1 MFWFFGLKACGILA
15 PRPGIEPA
23 PPALEGEVLTT
34 GPPGKSPDILFNHIH
49 LFPLKFLM
57 KTLVISKKKRWIWS
71 RIPRLKWAW
80 QSQHSG
86 QRTDF
91 YVLLLWALSAD
102 SCFQVVSSQSSHLQL
117 HVKQGLT
124 EGLCDNKRVNL
135 NEKDLYYKILK
146 WQYFT
151 IQFNNNINI
160 IIIIYWIQIT
170 NGIQRILIL
179 ISNIFLSM
187 SWVKIL
193 SQGWL
198 IESSPGSIQVRFLLS
213 PAYPISSSLLLKAT
227 LFVVL
232 QACTTSHFLLA
243 ESLFLLSARGLAQC
257 SI

>member
-1 MFWFFGLKACGILA
+1 MSKAKPVFWTKDWFLCF
-15 PRPGIEPA
+15 
-23 PPALEGEVLTT
+23 ALC
-34 GPPGKSPDILFNHIH
+34 F
-49 LFPLKFLM
+49 
-57 KTLVISKKKRWIWS
+57 
-71 RIPRLKWAW
+71 
-80 QSQHSG
+80 
-86 QRTDF
+86 DF
-91 YVLLLWALSAD
+91 YVWAPSAD
-102 SCFQVVSSQSSHLQL
+102 SCFQVVSSQSSHLQQ
-117 HVKQGLT
+117 HVKKALT

-151 IQFNNNINI
+151 IQLTNNNINI

-170 NGIQRILIL
+170 NGIQRILIW
-179 ISNIFLSM
+179 ISSIFLSM

-198 IESSPGSIQVRFLLS
+198 IESSSGSIQVRFLLS
-213 PAYPISSSLLLKAT
+213 PAYPISSTLLLKAT